1 MRSITKRIA
10 CLCLLLTF
18 WSAIAFATHHHSNA
32 IEAARC
38 TVCIAAHSASP
49 TAPSTLL
56 QATFVAVSTFRA
68 EPVAAKQRFI
78 GFALSVRPP
87 PSV

>member
-10 CLCLLLTF
+10 CLCLLLTL
-18 WSAIAFATHHHSNA
+18 WSAIAFAVHQHSNA
-32 IEAARC
+32 TEAAKC

-49 TAPSTLL
+49 KVSSALL
-56 QATFVAVSTFRA
+56 KVRFVAVSTFRA
-68 EPVAAKQRFI
+68 EPVASKQRLI
-78 GFALSVRPP
+78 AFALCVRPP